1 MILVLGHVAGVH
13 PRPTLLCAVCRY
25 ESGERTNFHVPRDPG
40 TIRSVSEQHE
50 HLKSRLHAWLETSVY
65 SVGYR
70 EAK

>member
-13 PRPTLLCAVCRY
+13 LRPTLFVPFAGTNP
-25 ESGERTNFHVPRDPG
+25 GERTNFHVPGDPG

-50 HLKSRLHAWLETSVY
+50 HLKSRQNAWLEASVY